1 MTRHLVDLP
10 GPRVA
15 TTLTERSI
23 LVVPVGAI
31 EHHGPHLPLRTDALV
46 AESVTTAALGVA
58 LERGLD
64 VWQLPTV
71 SITKSDEHAWAPG
84 TLWLSADTLLDVL
97 RDLGRS
103 LTTTPAKKIVFVN
116 GHGGNVALLQVVNRE
131 LRRRFGLQ
139 PFTMPA
145 GRQHAGRGVEG
156 EPDEL
161 GFGIH
166 AGWAETSLVLHLAP
180 HLVHVDAFERNV
192 PDTLAGFELLGFNN
206 RPVTFGWLSDDFGPS
221 GVIGDPT
228 GASAEAGR
236 VLFEE
241 GVAFVADAL
250 AEVDR
255 YPLLPA

>member
-1 MTRHLVDLP
+1 MSRLLADLP
-10 GPRVA
+10 GSRVA
-15 TTLTERSI
+15 PTLTGRSV
-23 LVVPVGAI
+23 LVQPIGAI

-46 AESVTTAALGVA
+46 AEAVTTAAV
-58 LERGLD
+58 ERAADAGLD
-64 VWQLPTV
+64 VWQLPTLSV
-71 SITKSDEHAWAPG
+71 SKSDEHAWAPG

-97 RDLGRS
+97 RDIGRAVAA
-103 LTTTPAKKIVFVN
+103 TPAKKLVFVN

-131 LRRRFGLQ
+131 LRRRYGLQ

-145 GRQHAGRGVEG
+145 GLQQAGRGVDG
-156 EPDEL
+156 EPDER

-180 HLVHVDAFERNV
+180 DLVHPEEYARNV
-192 PDTLAGFELLGFNN
+192 PDALADFRHLGFNG
-206 RPVTFGWLSDDFGPS
+206 RPVTFGWLSNDFGPS

-228 GASAEAGR
+228 GATAEAGAR
-236 VLFEE
+236 LFDD
-241 GVAFVADAL
+241 GVAFVAEAL

>member
-1 MTRHLVDLP
+1 MSRLLADLP
-10 GPRVA
+10 GSRVA
-15 TTLTERSI
+15 PTLTERSV
-23 LVVPVGAI
+23 LVQPIGAI

-46 AESVTTAALGVA
+46 AEAVTTAAVQRAAAG
-58 LERGLD
+58 GLD
-64 VWQLPTV
+64 VWQLPTLSV
-71 SITKSDEHAWAPG
+71 SKSDEHAWAPG

-97 RDLGRS
+97 RDLGRAVS
-103 LTTTPAKKIVFVN
+103 ATPAKKLVFVN

-131 LRRRFGLQ
+131 LRRRYGLQ

-145 GRQHAGRGVEG
+145 GLQQAGRGVDG
-156 EPDEL
+156 EPDER

-180 HLVHVDAFERNV
+180 ELVHPEEYAGNV
-192 PDTLAGFELLGFNN
+192 PDALAGFRHLGFNG
-206 RPVTFGWLSDDFGPS
+206 RPVTFGWLSNDFGPT

-228 GASAEAGR
+228 GASAEAGAR
-236 VLFEE
+236 LFEN
-241 GVAFVADAL
+241 GVAFVAEAL

>member
-1 MTRHLVDLP
+1 MSRLLADLP
-10 GPRVA
+10 GSRVA

-23 LVVPVGAI
+23 VVQPIGAI

-46 AESVTTAALGVA
+46 AESVTTAAV
-58 LERGLD
+58 ERAAEQGLD
-64 VWQLPTV
+64 VWQLPTL
-71 SITKSDEHAWAPG
+71 SMTKSDEHAWAPG

-103 LTTTPAKKIVFVN
+103 IAATPAKKIVFVN
-116 GHGGNVALLQVVNRE
+116 GHGGNIALLQVVNRE

-145 GRQHAGRGVEG
+145 GIQRAGTGAAG
-156 EPDEL
+156 QPDEH

-180 HLVHVDAFERNV
+180 ELVHPEEYARNV
-192 PDTLAGFELLGFNN
+192 PDALRDFQHLGFNG
-206 RPVTFGWLSDDFGPS
+206 RPVTFGWLSNDFGPT

-228 GASAEAGR
+228 GASAEAGAR
-236 VLFEE
+236 LFDD
-241 GVAFVADAL
+241 GVAFVAEAL